1 MKKIKFLG
9 KIKDSIGTFFK
20 KLVIESQIEEDDS
33 RENLVLE
40 LANSQMDVKDAALL
54 VKAFEDS
61 QKSGNGLMKKIIGS
75 IKLTKSDQE
84 DGDFRTDETI
94 GNITKGVNTNGGYN
108 INTSNVKSVKQEERD
123 EK

>member
-20 KLVIESQIEEDDS
+20 KLVIESQIEEDDR

>member
-84 DGDFRTDETI
+84 QM
-94 GNITKGVNTNGGYN
+94 
-108 INTSNVKSVKQEERD
+108 KQ
-123 EK
+123 